1 MNNNKL
7 EGQQQ
12 QTFSILLS
20 CLQCSDNDFGGGD
33 VSTDVF
39 YEPGGKV
46 NLIRVVFS
54 R

>member
-1 MNNNKL
+1 MNTNKF

-12 QTFSILLS
+12 QTFSNLLT
-20 CLQCSDNDFGGGD
+20 CLQCSDNDFGVGD

-46 NLIRVVFS
+46 NLIKVMFS